1 MIRVFGPAAHASIMQ
16 LPPRLIAR
24 AAQIQGERDAE
35 ARLATLSDLAIGAGL
50 KFGQRY
56 VDPKN
61 PSGQTRKG
69 EAYYSL
75 DPFNRHSTAL
85 ERLARPWEYTPA
97 RIRARRE
104 AEEERRWQEAEKA
117 LGGAA

>member
-1 MIRVFGPAAHASIMQ
+1 MIRVFGPAAYAEIMQ

-24 AAQIQGERDAE
+24 AAQINGERDAE

-50 KFGQRY
+50 KFGQKY

-61 PSGQTRKG
+61 PGGKARKG
-69 EAYYSL
+69 EAFYSL
-75 DPFNRHSTAL
+75 DPFNRHSAAL
-85 ERLARPWEYTPA
+85 ERLARPWEYTKE

-104 AEEERRWQEAEKA
+104 AEEERRWREAENA
-117 LGGAA
+117 LGGVA